1 MSFPLVD
8 LKAQYRSIE
17 GEINE
22 AIRGVLESARFVGGP
37 EVSRFEAEFAQY
49 CQAQHCVGLS
59 SGTAALSLALEAC
72 GIGAGDE
79 VITTTHTF
87 VATAEAIAKLGAKP
101 VLVDVDPATYTIDP
115 RQTLAAVTARTKAII
130 PVHLYGHPA
139 DLDPILDICA
149 RYGLVLVEDA
159 AQAHGALYKGQ
170 RIGSFGH
177 VACFSF
183 YPGKNLGAYG
193 DAGAVV
199 TNDAAL
205 ASKVAMLAD
214 HGRAPGSKYEHTVVG
229 YNHRLDALQAAVLR
243 VKLRHLDNWN
253 ERRRAIAARYNKLLA
268 EAPVVVPRAASW
280 AVPVYHLYVVQV
292 ARRQRPG
299 IQQGLSDAG
308 IATGIHYPL
317 PVHLQ
322 PAFTGLG
329 LKAGDLPVAEAL
341 AGSVLSLPMYPE
353 LLDSEVDL
361 IAARLLEALR
371 LSAG

>member
-17 GEINE
+17 SEIDT
-22 AIRGVLESARFVGGP
+22 AIRGVLESARFIGGP

-49 CQAQHCVGLS
+49 CQTQYCVGLS

-72 GIGAGDE
+72 GISDGDE
-79 VITTTHTF
+79 VITSTHTF
-87 VATAEAIAKLGAKP
+87 VATVEAIAKLGAKP
-101 VLVDVDPATYTIDP
+101 VLVDVDPATYTIDTK
-115 RQTLAAVTARTKAII
+115 QVLKAITGRTKAIL

-139 DLDPILDICA
+139 DLDPIMDICD
-149 RYGLVLVEDA
+149 RYGLLLIEDA

-170 RIGSFGH
+170 RVGSFGH

-193 DAGAVV
+193 DAGAIV
-199 TNDAAL
+199 TNDAGL
-205 ASKVAMLAD
+205 AAKVAMLAD
-214 HGRAPGSKYEHTVVG
+214 HGRARGSKYEHAVVG

-243 VKLRHLDNWN
+243 AKLPHLDNWN
-253 ERRRAIAARYNKLLA
+253 ERRRAIAARYSEMLA
-268 EAPVVVPRAASW
+268 EAAVVTPRAATW

-292 ARRQRPG
+292 MPGQRAK
-299 IQQGLSDAG
+299 IQQALNDAD

-322 PAFTGLG
+322 PAFAGLRYR
-329 LKAGDLPVAEAL
+329 LGDMPVAERL
-341 AGSVLSLPMYPE
+341 ASSVLSLPMYPE
-353 LLDSEVDL
+353 LRDSDVEFIANHF
-361 IAARLLEALR
+361 IAAVGSSE
-371 LSAG
+371 

>member
-1 MSFPLVD
+1 MGFPLVD

-17 GEINE
+17 TEVNT
-22 AIRGVLESARFVGGP
+22 AIWGVLESTRFIGGP
-37 EVSRFEAEFAQY
+37 EVSCFEAEFAQY
-49 CQAQHCVGLS
+49 CQVQHCVGLS
-59 SGTAALSLALEAC
+59 SGTAALSLALEAA

-101 VLVDVDPATYTIDP
+101 VLVDVDPETCTIDVEQAI
-115 RQTLAAVTARTKAII
+115 RAVTGHTKAIL

-139 DLDPILDICA
+139 DLDPILDICE
-149 RYGLVLVEDA
+149 RYGLLLIEDA
-159 AQAHGALYKGQ
+159 AQAHGALYKGR

-199 TNDAAL
+199 TNDADL
-205 ASKVAMLAD
+205 AAKVAMLAD
-214 HGRAPGSKYEHTVVG
+214 HGRARGSKYEHTVAG

-243 VKLRHLDNWN
+243 VKLPHLDNWN
-253 ERRRAIAARYNKLLA
+253 ERRRAIAARYNELLA
-268 EAPVVVPRAASW
+268 EAAVVTPRAASW
-280 AVPVYHLYVVQV
+280 ATPVYHLYAVQV
-292 ARRQRPG
+292 APDHRAE
-299 IQQGLSDAG
+299 IQQALNDAG

-322 PAFTGLG
+322 PAFAELG
-329 LKAGDLPVAEAL
+329 YKVGDMPVAERL
-341 AGSVLSLPMYPE
+341 ANSVLSLPMYPE
-353 LLDSEVDL
+353 LQNSEVEFIAGRF
-361 IAARLLEALR
+361 IAALGG
-371 LSAG
+371 SD